1 MRRILV
7 CLLIL
12 TSTIAAWPA
21 MAAGAKEGA
30 PGTNVEMPFLIA
42 PMSKDGKLLGYTY
55 ISSKLVASS
64 QSAAID
70 VRERLA
76 FIQDAFVRDVN
87 GEPIAKPDD
96 PTAVDAA
103 LLNSRL
109 IDDAR
114 RIVGNSKV
122 VSMVFVRM
130 EFAPLHPSDSTLNQ
144 VAPPERAPNG
154 PEAAAAMAATPNQNQ
169 TGTTSAAP
177 AGASGPA
184 TSKPGKDAQH

>member
-1 MRRILV
+1 MRRIFI
-7 CLLIL
+7 CLLVL
-12 TSTIAAWPA
+12 ACAVAVRPA

-42 PMSKDGKLLGYTY
+42 PMSNGGKLLGYTY

-70 VRERLA
+70 VREKLA

-87 GEPIAKPDD
+87 GDSIAKPDD

-103 LLNSRL
+103 LLNARL

-130 EFAPLHPSDSTLNQ
+130 EFAPLHPTESTLNQ
-144 VAPPERAPNG
+144 VAPPERAPG
-154 PEAAAAMAATPNQNQ
+154 GSEAAATTAATPNQNQ
-169 TGTTSAAP
+169 NGATNAVP

-184 TSKPGKDAQH
+184 TSKPEKDAQH

>member
-12 TSTIAAWPA
+12 ACTAAARPA
-21 MAAGAKEGA
+21 MAAAAKEGA

-42 PMSKDGKLLGYTY
+42 PMSKDGKLLGYMY

-70 VRERLA
+70 VREKLA

-87 GEPIAKPDD
+87 GESIAKQDD
-96 PTAVDAA
+96 PTAVDAT
-103 LLNSRL
+103 LLNTRL
-109 IDDAR
+109 IDDAK

-130 EFAPLHPSDSTLNQ
+130 EFAPLHPNDSTLNQ
-144 VAPPERAPNG
+144 VPPSERAPSG
-154 PEAAAAMAATPNQNQ
+154 PEAAAAMAATPNPNQN
-169 TGTTSAAP
+169 GAASAAP
-177 AGASGPA
+177 ASASGPA
-184 TSKPGKDAQH
+184 TPKPEKDAQH